1 MNIAPIII
9 IIWLS
14 VNWAFANILMTKDR
28 LLTTNFS
35 YSLPSA
41 SYNNL
46 IITKKGKIMQSPLYL
61 FTVEEYLELEQSSD
75 IRHEYFSGEVFAMAG
90 GSKEHNIITLNI
102 ASSLRSHL
110 RGSSCNVFMS
120 DMKVKINLANEN
132 KTIFYYP
139 DVIVSCDSQDQD
151 RYALN
156 YPCLIIEVLS
166 PSTETIDRRE
176 KLINYRT
183 LPSLREYILISQDE
197 VKGEIYRQDQQG
209 NWTIQTLINI
219 EDNLYLDSIE
229 LILKMADIYEDVIN
243 I

>member
-1 MNIAPIII
+1 
-9 IIWLS
+9 
-14 VNWAFANILMTKDR
+14 
-28 LLTTNFS
+28 
-35 YSLPSA
+35 
-41 SYNNL
+41 
-46 IITKKGKIMQSPLYL
+46 MQSPLYL
-61 FTVEEYLELEQSSD
+61 LTVEEYLELEQSSD

-176 KLINYRT
+176 KLVNYRT
-183 LPSLREYILISQDE
+183 LPSLREYVLISQDE
-197 VKGEIYRQDQQG
+197 VKVEIYRQDQKG

-219 EDNLYLDSIE
+219 EDKLYLDSID
-229 LILKMADIYEDVIN
+229 LTLKMTDIYEDVIS